1 MNEDARHFLLR
12 KLHSLTGVFPLG
24 VFLFEHFYTN
34 AKAMF
39 GPEAF
44 NEAAQAL
51 HRIPYLVGP
60 GEIILLALPLLF
72 HGLYGLVISST
83 ASVNLQYYPRMHN
96 LFYIFQRV
104 SGIVLLF
111 FIAYHV
117 WNTRLQTTF
126 YDKIIDYSY
135 MAHYFTPAAVKV
147 IYIVGVLAA
156 VFHLSH
162 GLWSFCIKWGIITTP
177 QGQRNLFLVSM
188 GLFVVMSFIGIK
200 IIYSF
205 RPSG

>member
-1 MNEDARHFLLR
+1 MDPEYRHFLLR

-34 AKAMF
+34 AKATI

-51 HRIPYLVGP
+51 KKIPYLVGI
-60 GEIILLALPLLF
+60 GEILILGIPIAF
-72 HGLYGLVISST
+72 HALYGLYISSYS
-83 ASVNLQYYPRMHN
+83 SVNLQYYPKRSN
-96 LFYIFQRV
+96 GFYLLQRV
-104 SGIVLLF
+104 TGVILLLF
-111 FIAYHV
+111 IVYHV

-126 YDKIIDYSY
+126 YGTVIDYAY
-135 MAHYFTPAAVKV
+135 MAQYLAPAAVKA

-162 GLWSFCIKWGIITTP
+162 GLWSFAIKWGLVLTP
-177 QGQRNLFLVSM
+177 VGQRRLFYACM
-188 GLFVVMSFIGIK
+188 GLFVVMSAVGIQ
-200 IIYSF
+200 IVFSF
-205 RPSG
+205 RVS